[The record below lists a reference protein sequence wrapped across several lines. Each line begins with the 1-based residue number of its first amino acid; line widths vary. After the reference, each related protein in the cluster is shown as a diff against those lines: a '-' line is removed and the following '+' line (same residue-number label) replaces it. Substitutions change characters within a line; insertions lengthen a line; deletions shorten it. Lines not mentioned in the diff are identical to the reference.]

1 MNPRKAGHPP
11 MKMYLVF
18 PGFRQAL
25 LLVTGLAA
33 VTGYAQVESRSFTP
47 AKALHEPSL
56 YNFADAAWNTAPEI
70 TAFRQREPFEGRPAT
85 EKTSVR
91 VLYDKHSLYF
101 LISCYDSEPRH
112 IVASELRRDADLS
125 VDDNFT
131 ILLSPG
137 DDRRNGYEF
146 SVNPLGTQADSLIAD
161 QGRVNDSNWDGIW
174 NSNGKIDEHGWT
186 AIVAIPFSTLNFKT
200 SQDVTLGINFRRFV
214 RRKNEEDLWQ
224 SYLRIDGLERVSQAG
239 ELTHLEDIGSGR
251 LLVFKPYGLSGF
263 SSDRF
268 NGTQAV
274 HSGGFDFKYGLRS
287 NLVANLTV
295 NTDFADADIDPQRF
309 NPTPFKVFLPEKRP
323 FFLENSGTFLFGDRE
338 GTRLFFSRQIGIDPV
353 TGEQVPLNV
362 GAKLT
367 GSAGRF
373 DFGLLEAET
382 RESGPNPQAN
392 YVAARFKTRVF
403 SESYI
408 GVIGIDKES
417 GNVLDDY
424 NRAAGA
430 DANFIF
436 FHKLSISGFWA
447 RTFSSPL
454 ALRENDWAA
463 TADVTY
469 NSNLIQAEALR
480 AVVQPNFNPEV
491 GFVERTDLVTN
502 FVDLTIS
509 PRPKSGP
516 VREYDFEGFFR
527 YEPDT
532 HGVLQTQE
540 WQTTFRA
547 LFHNGSYTDDDLFD
561 NFTQRLVTPFNI
573 FKNVF
578 IPAGLYHFDRHQFT
592 WGSNTSKPF
601 VYTFFERF
609 GTYYNGTLN
618 EFRVRGTYHAN
629 AHFSLSAIP
638 EWDRFKLNNQI
649 YDVKVGSCGASYSFN
664 RFVTT
669 SALVQL
675 NSVDEHPWSLNLRLR
690 YTYRPD
696 SDLFLIYNVGNQ
708 FNSLA
713 AGNPVLLQEKR
724 LSIKL
729 TYSFLR

>member
-1 MNPRKAGHPP
+1 
-11 MKMYLVF
+11 MKMPPLPGICQLSMLV
-18 PGFRQAL
+18 L
-25 LLVTGLAA
+25 GLAA
-33 VTGYAQVESRSFTP
+33 TTCYPQVEPRSLTP
-47 AKALHEPSL
+47 TKAMHQPSL
-56 YNFADAAWNTAPEI
+56 DDAGDVAWSSASEI
-70 TAFRQREPFEGRPAT
+70 SGFKQREPFEGREAT

-101 LISCYDSEPRH
+101 LIACYDTQPAR
-112 IVASELRRDADLS
+112 IVATELRRDADLS
-125 VDDNFT
+125 VDDYFT
-131 ILLSPG
+131 ILISPNHDG
-137 DDRRNGYEF
+137 RNGYEF

-161 QGRVNDSNWDGIW
+161 QGRVNDSNWDGVW
-174 NSNGKIDEHGWT
+174 SSSAKIVEDGWT
-186 AIVAIPFSTLNFKT
+186 AIVSIPFSTLNFKT
-200 SQDVTLGINFRRFV
+200 SQDVTLGINFRRFI

-224 SYLRIDGLERVSQAG
+224 SYLRIDGLEKVSRAG

-251 LLVFKPYGLSGF
+251 LLVFKPYALTGF
-263 SSDRF
+263 SADNVS
-268 NGTQAV
+268 GTQGL
-274 HSGGFDFKYGLRS
+274 HTGGFDFKYGLRS
-287 NLVANLTV
+287 NMVANLTV

-309 NPTPFKVFLPEKRP
+309 NPTPFKIFLPEKRP
-323 FFLENSGTFLFGDRE
+323 FFLENSGTFMFGDRE
-338 GTRLFFSRQIGIDPV
+338 NTSLFFSRQIGIDPNS
-353 TGEQVPLNV
+353 GQQVPLNV

-367 GSAGRF
+367 GAAGRF
-373 DFGLLEAET
+373 DFGLLEAQT
-382 RESGPNPQAN
+382 RESGPNPSAN
-392 YVAARFKTRVF
+392 YAVARFKSRIF
-403 SESYI
+403 SESYV
-408 GVIGIDKES
+408 GAIGIDKES
-417 GNVLDDY
+417 GSALDPY

-436 FHKLSISGFWA
+436 FHKLGVSGFWA
-447 RTFSSPL
+447 KTFSSPL
-454 ALRENDWAA
+454 ALQGNDWAA
-463 TADVTY
+463 TADVVY

-502 FVDLTIS
+502 FVDFTLS
-509 PRPKSGP
+509 PRPQKGP
-516 VREYDFEGFFR
+516 VREYNFEGFFR

-532 HGVLQTQE
+532 HDVLQTQE

-547 LFHNGSYTDDDLFD
+547 LFHNGAYTDDDLFD
-561 NFTQRLVTPFNI
+561 NFIQRLNTPFNI

-578 IPAGLYHFDRHQFT
+578 IPAGLYHFDRHQLT
-592 WGSNTSKPF
+592 YGSDTSKRF
-601 VYTFFERF
+601 VHRFFERF

-618 EFRVRGTYHAN
+618 EFRIRGTYHAN
-629 AHFSLSAIP
+629 AHLSFSAVP

-649 YDVKVGSCGASYSFN
+649 YDVKVGSAGASYSFN

-690 YTYRPD
+690 YTYRQD
-696 SDLFLIYNVGNQ
+696 SDLFVIYNIGNQ

-724 LSIKL
+724 LSMKM

>member
-1 MNPRKAGHPP
+1 MR
-11 MKMYLVF
+11 MYLRF
-18 PGFRQAL
+18 RGFRQVSL
-25 LLVTGLAA
+25 LFLGLA
-33 VTGYAQVESRSFTP
+33 TTTCYAQVEVRSFTP
-47 AKALHEPSL
+47 TKTLHQPSMD
-56 YNFADAAWNTAPEI
+56 NPTDGAWSSASEI
-70 TAFRQREPFEGRPAT
+70 TEFKQREPFEGREGT

-91 VLYDKHSLYF
+91 ALYDKHSLYF
-101 LISCYDSEPRH
+101 LISCYDTEPKR
-112 IVASELRRDADLS
+112 IVATELRRDADLS
-125 VDDNFT
+125 VGDYFT
-131 ILLSPG
+131 ILISPNHDG
-137 DDRRNGYEF
+137 RNGYEF

-174 NSNGKIDEHGWT
+174 SSSASINKNGWT

-200 SQDVTLGINFRRFV
+200 SQDVTLGINFRRFI
-214 RRKNEEDLWQ
+214 RKKNEEDLWQ
-224 SYLRIDGLERVSQAG
+224 SYLRIYGLERISQAG

-251 LLVFKPYGLSGF
+251 LLVFKPYALTGF
-263 SSDRF
+263 SADKV
-268 NGTQAV
+268 NGTQAL
-274 HSGGFDFKYGLRS
+274 HTGGFDFKYGLRS
-287 NLVANLTV
+287 NMVANLTV

-309 NPTPFKVFLPEKRP
+309 NPTPFKIFLPEKRP

-338 GTRLFFSRQIGIDPV
+338 STNLFFSRQIGIDPNS
-353 TGEQVPLNV
+353 GQQVPLDV

-367 GSAGRF
+367 GAAGRF

-392 YVAARFKTRVF
+392 YAVARIKSRVF
-403 SESYI
+403 SESYV

-417 GNVLDDY
+417 GNVLDPY

-436 FHKLSISGFWA
+436 FHKLGISGFWA
-447 RTFSSPL
+447 KTFSSPL
-454 ALRENDWAA
+454 ALQGNDWAA

-502 FVDLTIS
+502 FVDFTLS
-509 PRPKSGP
+509 PRPKTGP
-516 VREYDFEGFFR
+516 VREYNFEGFFR

-547 LFHNGSYTDDDLFD
+547 LFHNGAYTDDDLFD
-561 NFTQRLVTPFNI
+561 NFIQRLTTPFNI
-573 FKNVF
+573 FGNVF

-601 VYTFFERF
+601 VYTLFERF

-618 EFRVRGTYHAN
+618 EFRVHGTYHAN
-629 AHFSLSAIP
+629 AHFSFSAIP

-675 NSVDEHPWSLNLRLR
+675 NSVDENPWSLNLRLR

-696 SDLFLIYNVGNQ
+696 SDLFVIYNIGNQ

>member
-1 MNPRKAGHPP
+1 MHTVRLH
-11 MKMYLVF
+11 
-18 PGFRQAL
+18 FRRVL
-25 LLVTGLAA
+25 LLVAGLA
-33 VTGYAQVESRSFTP
+33 VVPCYSQVESRSLTP
-47 AKALHEPSL
+47 AKTLHQPSL
-56 YNFADAAWNTAPEI
+56 NNLREAEWNSAPKVDV
-70 TAFRQREPFEGRPAT
+70 FKQREPFEGTPAT

-91 VLYDKHSLYF
+91 VLYDKRSLYF
-101 LISCYDSEPRH
+101 LVTCYDTEPGR
-112 IVASELRRDADLS
+112 IVASELRRDTDLS

-131 ILLSPG
+131 ILISPSHDG
-137 DDRRNGYEF
+137 RNGYEF
-146 SVNPLGTQADSLIAD
+146 TVNPLGTQADSLIAD

-174 NSNGKIDEHGWT
+174 SSNAWIDNRGWT

-200 SQDVTLGINFRRFV
+200 SQDVTLGINFRRFI

-224 SYLRIDGLERVSQAG
+224 SYLRIYGLERISQAG
-239 ELTHLEDIGSGR
+239 EMTHLEDIGSGR
-251 LLVFKPYGLSGF
+251 LLVFKPYGLTGF
-263 SSDRF
+263 SSDKF
-268 NGTQAV
+268 AGTQAL

-338 GTRLFFSRQIGIDPV
+338 GTRLFFSRQIGIDPNS
-353 TGEQVPLNV
+353 GQQVPLNV

-373 DFGLLEAET
+373 DLGLLEAET

-392 YVAARFKTRVF
+392 YAIARLKTRVF

-408 GVIGIDKES
+408 GAIAIDKES
-417 GNVLDDY
+417 GSLLDPY
-424 NRAAGA
+424 NRVAGA
-430 DANFIF
+430 DVNFIF
-436 FHKLSISGFWA
+436 FHKLTASGFWA

-454 ALRENDWAA
+454 ALRGNDWAA
-463 TADVTY
+463 TADLAY
-469 NSNLIQAEALR
+469 NSNLIQAEVLR

-502 FVDLTIS
+502 FIDFQLS
-509 PRPKSGP
+509 PRPKTGP
-516 VREYDFEGFFR
+516 VREYNFEGFFR

-532 HGVLQTQE
+532 DDVLQTQE
-540 WQTTFRA
+540 WQATFRA
-547 LFHNGSYTDDDLFD
+547 LFHNGAYTDDDLFD
-561 NFTQRLVTPFNI
+561 NFIQRLTKPFNI
-573 FKNVF
+573 FQNVI
-578 IPAGLYHFDRHQFT
+578 IPVGLYHFDRHQLT
-592 WGSNTSKPF
+592 WGSDTSKPF
-601 VYTFFERF
+601 VYAISERF

-618 EFRVRGTYHAN
+618 ELRFRGTYHAN
-629 AHFSLSAIP
+629 AHLSILAIP

-649 YDVKVGSCGASYSFN
+649 YNVKVGSCGASYSFN

-669 SALVQL
+669 SALAQL
-675 NSVDEHPWSLNLRLR
+675 NSVEENPWSLNLRLR

-696 SDLFLIYNVGNQ
+696 SDLFVIYNAGNQ

>member
-1 MNPRKAGHPP
+1 
-11 MKMYLVF
+11 MKMYPVLF
-18 PGFRQAL
+18 GLRQAL
-25 LLVTGLAA
+25 LLVAGLATA
-33 VTGYAQVESRSFTP
+33 TCYAQVESRSLTP
-47 AKALHEPSL
+47 AKTPHEPSMNNL
-56 YNFADAAWNTAPEI
+56 ADPAWNAAPEI
-70 TAFRQREPFEGRPAT
+70 TSFKQREPFEGKPAT

-91 VLYDKHSLYF
+91 VLYNKRSLYF
-101 LISCYDSEPRH
+101 LIICYDSEPRR
-112 IVASELRRDADLS
+112 IAASELRRDADLS

-131 ILLSPG
+131 ILISPNHDG
-137 DDRRNGYEF
+137 RNGYEF
-146 SVNPLGTQADSLIAD
+146 SINPLGTQADSLIAD

-174 NSNGKIDEHGWT
+174 SSSARINENGWT

-200 SQDVTLGINFRRFV
+200 SQEVNLGINFRRFI

-224 SYLRIDGLERVSQAG
+224 SYLRIYGLERISQAG
-239 ELTHLEDIGSGR
+239 ELTNLEDIGSGR
-251 LLVFKPYGLSGF
+251 LLVFKPYALTGF
-263 SSDRF
+263 SFDRVT
-268 NGTQAV
+268 GTQAL
-274 HSGGFDFKYGLRS
+274 HSSGFDFKYGLRS

-309 NPTPFKVFLPEKRP
+309 NPTPFKIFLPEKRP

-338 GTRLFFSRQIGIDPV
+338 GTKLFFSRQIGIDPNS
-353 TGEQVPLNV
+353 GQQVPLDV

-367 GSAGRF
+367 GAAGRF
-373 DFGLLEAET
+373 DLGILEAET
-382 RESGPNPQAN
+382 RESGLNPQVN
-392 YVAARFKTRVF
+392 YVAARIKSRLF

-417 GNVLDDY
+417 GSAVDAY

-436 FHKLSISGFWA
+436 FHKLGISGFWA

-454 ALRENDWAA
+454 ALQGNDWAL

-469 NSNLIQAEALR
+469 NSNLIQAEVLR

-502 FVDLTIS
+502 FIDFQVS
-509 PRPKSGP
+509 PRPKTGP
-516 VREYDFEGFFR
+516 VREYNFEGFFR

-532 HGVLQTQE
+532 RDVLQTQE
-540 WQTTFRA
+540 WQATFRA

-561 NFTQRLVTPFNI
+561 NFIQRLSTPFNI
-573 FKNVF
+573 FGNVF

-618 EFRVRGTYHAN
+618 EFRVHGTYHAN
-629 AHFSLSAIP
+629 AHFSFSAIP
-638 EWDRFKLNNQI
+638 EWDRFKLNNQT
-649 YDVKVGSCGASYSFN
+649 YDVKVGSGGASYSFN

-675 NSVDEHPWSLNLRLR
+675 NSVDQHPWSLNLRLR

-696 SDLFLIYNVGNQ
+696 SDLFVIYNIGNQ

>member
-1 MNPRKAGHPP
+1 
-11 MKMYLVF
+11 MKMHLALI
-18 PGFRQAL
+18 GFRL
-25 LLVTGLAA
+25 VLLVITGLAER
-33 VTGYAQVESRSFTP
+33 TCYAQAESRSVTP
-47 AKALHEPSL
+47 AKTQHEPSMD
-56 YNFADAAWNTAPEI
+56 NFEDRAWNNAPEI
-70 TAFRQREPFEGRPAT
+70 TFFRQREPFEGRPAT

-91 VLYDKHSLYF
+91 VLYDKHALYF
-101 LISCYDSEPRH
+101 LINCHDSEPRRV
-112 IVASELRRDADLS
+112 VATELRRDADLG
-125 VDDNFT
+125 VDDYFT
-131 ILLSPG
+131 ILISPNHDG
-137 DDRRNGYEF
+137 RNGYEF

-174 NSNGKIDEHGWT
+174 SSSARIDENGWT
-186 AIVAIPFSTLNFKT
+186 AFVTIPFSTLNFKA
-200 SQDVTLGINFRRFV
+200 SQDVTLGVNFRRFV

-224 SYLRIDGLERVSQAG
+224 SYLRIYGLERISQAG

-251 LLVFKPYGLSGF
+251 LLVLKPYALTGF
-263 SSDRF
+263 SADKVS
-268 NGTQAV
+268 GTEAL

-287 NLVANLTV
+287 NMVANVTV
-295 NTDFADADIDPQRF
+295 NTDFADADVDPQRF
-309 NPTPFKVFLPEKRP
+309 NPTPFKIFLPEKRP
-323 FFLENSGTFLFGDRE
+323 FFLENSGTFLFADRE
-338 GTRLFFSRQIGIDPV
+338 GTNLFFSRQIGINPN
-353 TGEQVPLNV
+353 TGEEVPLNV

-367 GSAGRF
+367 GTAGRF
-373 DFGLLEAET
+373 DFGFLEAET
-382 RESGPNPQAN
+382 RESGANPQAN
-392 YVAARFKTRVF
+392 YVVGRFKTRLF

-408 GVIGIDKES
+408 GAIGIDKES
-417 GNVLDDY
+417 GSVLDPY

-430 DANFIF
+430 DTNFIF
-436 FHKLSISGFWA
+436 FHKLGISGFWA
-447 RTFSSPL
+447 KTFSSPL
-454 ALRENDWAA
+454 ALQGNDWAA
-463 TADVTY
+463 TADLTY

-502 FVDLTIS
+502 FVDFTLS
-509 PRPKSGP
+509 PRPKTGP

-561 NFTQRLVTPFNI
+561 NFIQRLNTPFNI
-573 FKNVF
+573 FGNVF

-601 VYTFFERF
+601 VYGIFERF

-618 EFRVRGTYHAN
+618 EFRLRGTYHPN
-629 AHFSLSAIP
+629 AHLSFSAIP
-638 EWDRFKLNNQI
+638 EWDHFKLNGQT
-649 YDVKVGSCGASYSFN
+649 YDVKVGSAGASYSFN

-675 NSVDEHPWSLNLRLR
+675 NSVDVNPWSFNLRVR

-696 SDLFLIYNVGNQ
+696 SDLFVIYNVGNQ

-713 AGNPVLLQEKR
+713 AGNPVLLQQKR
-724 LSIKL
+724 LSVKL
-729 TYSFLR
+729 TYSFVR

>member
-1 MNPRKAGHPP
+1 MAAIAC
-11 MKMYLVF
+11 
-18 PGFRQAL
+18 QA
-25 LLVTGLAA
+25 
-33 VTGYAQVESRSFTP
+33 QIESRSIIPGKTS
-47 AKALHEPSL
+47 HQPSIA
-56 YNFADAAWNTAPEI
+56 NAADEVWTSAAEVTG
-70 TAFRQREPFEGRPAT
+70 FKQREPFEGKPAT
-85 EKTSVR
+85 EQTSVR

-101 LISCYDSEPRH
+101 LIACYDAEPQR
-112 IVASELRRDADLS
+112 IVATELRRDADLS
-125 VDDNFT
+125 VNDYFT
-131 ILLSPG
+131 VLISPNHDG
-137 DDRRNGYEF
+137 RSGYEF
-146 SVNPLGTQADSLIAD
+146 SVNPLGTQADALIAD
-161 QGRVNDSNWDGIW
+161 QGRVNDINWDGIW
-174 NSNGKIDEHGWT
+174 SSSARIDEKGWT
-186 AIVAIPFSTLNFKT
+186 AILAIPFSTLNFKT
-200 SQDVTLGINFRRFV
+200 SQDVSLGINFRRFI

-224 SYLRIDGLERVSQAG
+224 SYLRIYGLERISQAG
-239 ELTHLEDIGSGR
+239 ELAHLEDIGSGR
-251 LLVFKPYGLSGF
+251 LLVFKPYALTGV
-263 SSDRF
+263 SSDDVH
-268 NGTQAV
+268 GTQAL
-274 HSGGFDFKYGLRS
+274 HSTGFDFKYGLRS
-287 NLVANLTV
+287 NLVANVTV

-309 NPTPFKVFLPEKRP
+309 NPTPFKILLPEKRP
-323 FFLENSGTFLFGDRE
+323 FFLENSGTFMVGDRE
-338 GTRLFFSRQIGIDPV
+338 GTNLFFSRQIGIDPNS
-353 TGEQVPLNV
+353 GQQVPLDV

-367 GSAGRF
+367 GAAGRF

-392 YVAARFKTRVF
+392 YVVARAKTRMF
-403 SESYI
+403 SESYV

-417 GNVLDDY
+417 GSQLDPY

-430 DANFIF
+430 DANFILF
-436 FHKLSISGFWA
+436 RKLAVSGFWA

-454 ALRENDWAA
+454 ALRGNDWAA

-480 AVVQPNFNPEV
+480 AIVQPNFNPEV

-502 FVDLTIS
+502 FVDLNLS
-509 PRPKSGP
+509 PRPKTGP

-532 HGVLQTQE
+532 HDVLQTQE

-561 NFTQRLVTPFNI
+561 NFIQRLNTPFNI
-573 FKNVF
+573 FGNVF
-578 IPAGLYHFDRHQFT
+578 IPAGLYHFDRHQLT

-601 VYTFFERF
+601 VYRFFERF

-629 AHFSLSAIP
+629 AHLSFNAVP

-649 YDVKVGSCGASYSFN
+649 YDVKVGSAGASYSFN

-675 NSVDEHPWSLNLRLR
+675 NSVDQNPWSLNLRLR

-696 SDLFLIYNVGNQ
+696 SDLFVIYNIGNQ

-713 AGNPVLLQEKR
+713 AGNPVLAQQKR